1 MIRKN
6 YHIELVE
13 AICKKID
20 ANEFVKEDENIDE
33 YKKYLK
39 LQGKEK
45 RYSWNEIIDVAKRI
59 IQIYEIQK
67 IYLEIKG
74 KPPSTTKNDKIK
86 EIKNKSRE
94 ISRYGLLRL
103 LKKIND

>member
-20 ANEFVKEDENIDE
+20 ANEFVKEDENTDE
-33 YKKYLK
+33 YNKYLR
-39 LQGKEK
+39 LRGKEK

-67 IYLEIKG
+67 MYKVIFY
-74 KPPSTTKNDKIK
+74 
-86 EIKNKSRE
+86 
-94 ISRYGLLRL
+94 IS
-103 LKKIND
+103 N

>member
-20 ANEFVKEDENIDE
+20 ANEFVKEDENTDE
-33 YKKYLK
+33 YNKYLR
-39 LQGKEK
+39 LRGKEK

-59 IQIYEIQK
+59 IEKDNTISDEK
-67 IYLEIKG
+67 IVFLKVVSNIIKSG
-74 KPPSTTKNDKIK
+74 MNIIGVETPEKM
-86 EIKNKSRE
+86 
-94 ISRYGLLRL
+94 
-103 LKKIND
+103 